1 LICSFVSN
9 FDALSLLFNFFQESH
24 LDTFNFV
31 RKSAIKM
38 GRLHTHNHGKSHS
51 IRPID
56 LKKPDWVKQTNEE
69 IEALIVKYAKDGMT
83 ASQIGLKLRDQHAI
97 PLVKPIIKKTITDVL
112 KDNKLI
118 PEIPEDLNNI
128 VMKAVNLQKHLKD
141 NKSDSRNVRA
151 LELVEAK
158 VHRLS
163 THYKKRGLIDQK
175 WKYKSVVAQL
185 E

>member
-1 LICSFVSN
+1 
-9 FDALSLLFNFFQESH
+9 
-24 LDTFNFV
+24 
-31 RKSAIKM
+31 M
-38 GRLHTHNHGKSHS
+38 GRMHTHNHGKSHS

-56 LKKPDWVKQTNEE
+56 LKKPDWITMEPKE
-69 IEALIVKYAKDGMT
+69 IESLIVKYGKEGM
-83 ASQIGLKLRDQHAI
+83 ASSMIGIKLRDQHAI
-97 PLVKPIIKKTITDVL
+97 PLVKPIINKSVSDVL
-112 KDNKLI
+112 KENELT

-128 VMKAVNLQKHLKD
+128 VLKAVNLQKHLKE
-141 NKSDSRNVRA
+141 NKSDSRNVRS

-163 THYKKRGLIDQK
+163 THYKKKGIISKK